1 MLGRGAGA
9 GDAAPIGA
17 LSLHVAMSGRT
28 RPGIGLGE
36 SGSGTTGS
44 GRSSGLMSSAP
55 LRGFLGW
62 MRAGG
67 MRAGRTQLGDFE
79 DDVVDETRGVCGAA
93 LPRRRGLLFLRSVR
107 STPLT
112 DRPVAKSTGESLD
125 QARGSRPLND
135 WKQKHLTLDLAA
147 VTAGGRAG
155 GGFGCCWLVGGGG
168 GWFGTRPL
176 QILRSIACQGAQ
188 HKLESGSRPD
198 RWAESV
204 GAQAWSSNGLVVAVS
219 HARLLPWSSR
229 LGSVGE
235 EGCEGTSAF
244 G

>member
-1 MLGRGAGA
+1 MVGIDGSLGADSDILGGCNLNLDVAAVGALAAEGSAGAKVAARLFRACVVSDEPALLLLLGRMLGRGAGA

-55 LRGFLGW
+55 LGGFLGW

-93 LPRRRGLLFLRSVR
+93 LPRRRGPLFLRSVR

-112 DRPVAKSTGESLD
+112 DRSVAKSTGDMTE
-125 QARGSRPLND
+125 REGP
-135 WKQKHLTLDLAA
+135 DL
-147 VTAGGRAG
+147 
-155 GGFGCCWLVGGGG
+155 
-168 GWFGTRPL
+168 
-176 QILRSIACQGAQ
+176 
-188 HKLESGSRPD
+188 
-198 RWAESV
+198 
-204 GAQAWSSNGLVVAVS
+204 
-219 HARLLPWSSR
+219 
-229 LGSVGE
+229 
-235 EGCEGTSAF
+235 
-244 G
+244 